1 LSNQTKKISR
11 KRGPENK
18 FRWWHAVA
26 VILVIAAV
34 FVLLERLKT
43 GFYREAQKV
52 QQPVET
58 GTMPP
63 RIPTEFEQRQYTTTV
78 RTPTPKKTG
87 FPVPSYQPGT
97 VAIIVDDMG
106 SSLKEADELLSIGI
120 PITFS
125 IIPGLQKVKGVAAA
139 AKASGRDVM
148 IHIPMEPQGY
158 PKQRLEANG
167 LLVAYSADE
176 LAARLEKL
184 LEAVP
189 DAVGANNHM
198 GSRFTE
204 LEDKMSP
211 VLRVLKKHG
220 LFFIDSR
227 TTPLSKGFELS
238 HKIGLKSATRNVF
251 LDNEQ
256 DVAAI
261 KKQLNSAAVMAR
273 KKGGIIAICH
283 PHPATIAALK
293 EAVPELQKTGIRF
306 VPAGEL
312 VR

>member
-11 KRGPENK
+11 KRGPERK

-34 FVLLERLKT
+34 FLLLERLKS
-43 GFYREAQKV
+43 GFHKDAVKGI
-52 QQPVET
+52 QPVET
-58 GTMPP
+58 GTISP
-63 RIPTEFEQRQYTTTV
+63 RIPAESEQRQYTSV
-78 RTPTPKKTG
+78 RPAPLKKTG
-87 FPVPSYQPGT
+87 SPAPSYQVGT

-106 SSLKEADELLSIGI
+106 SSLKEADDLLSIGI

-176 LAARLEKL
+176 LASRLEKL

-204 LEDKMSP
+204 IEEKMSP
-211 VLRVLKKHG
+211 VLGVLKKHG

-238 HKIGLKSATRNVF
+238 HRMGLKSATRNVF

-261 KKQLNSAAVMAR
+261 KKQLNSAVVMAR
-273 KKGGIIAICH
+273 KKGGVIAICH
-283 PHPATIAALK
+283 PHPSTIAALK

-306 VPAGEL
+306 VSAREL

>member
-1 LSNQTKKISR
+1 LSNQTKKNSR
-11 KRGPENK
+11 KRGPEKK

-34 FVLLERLKT
+34 FLLLERLKN
-43 GFYREAQKV
+43 GSYKVSQQV
-52 QQPVET
+52 QQPAET
-58 GTMPP
+58 GTKPQG
-63 RIPTEFEQRQYTTTV
+63 IPAESEQRQYTSV
-78 RTPTPKKTG
+78 PPAPLKKAG
-87 FPVPSYQPGT
+87 SPAPSYQVGT
-97 VAIIVDDMG
+97 IAIIVDDMG
-106 SSLKEADELLSIGI
+106 SSLKEADELLSIGV

-176 LAARLEKL
+176 LASRLEKL
-184 LEAVP
+184 IEAVP

-204 LEDKMSP
+204 IEEKMSP
-211 VLRVLKKHG
+211 VLGVLKKHG

-238 HKIGLKSATRNVF
+238 HKMGLKSATRNVF
-251 LDNEQ
+251 LDNDQ

-261 KKQLNSAAVMAR
+261 KKQLNSAVGMAR
-273 KKGGIIAICH
+273 KKGGVIAICH